1 MKRELICTII
11 LHRKICMCCVWL
23 CVLRVCMCVAL
34 SLELYNGY
42 AKWFSLTA
50 GAIFLLFLLL
60 PAAATFS
67 SRPFQWFPPPTP
79 PALSVCLERVQL

>member
-1 MKRELICTII
+1 
-11 LHRKICMCCVWL
+11 MCCVWL

-67 SRPFQWFPPPTP
+67 SRPFQWFPPPDPSGPVRLFGESAT
-79 PALSVCLERVQL
+79 LRRTFVR